1 MSVPLRDVERIID
14 RLDTVLDDDSQ
25 SIEVRRA
32 AAKHQ
37 TNVLSVAI
45 GGANPVRVDEALSF
59 LREYGIN

>member
-45 GGANPVRVDEALSF
+45 GGANPVLVDAALSF
-59 LREYGIN
+59 LREYGIT